1 MRPSL
6 EGLRFVARANTPPGR
21 VGRFD
26 TRFFAAW
33 REDVAVA
40 LKDGGPTNELEEI
53 AWLPIE
59 EAQGADI
66 PLITKTVL
74 QNLQRR
80 LARDPGLAPGGPV
93 PFYRLVGKSFV
104 DDPL

>member
-1 MRPSL
+1 MR
-6 EGLRFVARANTPPGR
+6 
-21 VGRFD
+21 
-26 TRFFAAW
+26 
-33 REDVAVA
+33 

-53 AWLPIE
+53 VWLPIE

-80 LARDPGLAPGGPV
+80 LARDPDLAPGGPV